1 MADKEI
7 RTIVAPLKAGNV
19 LFPNSVV
26 AEILNYSLPEP
37 LKKAPAWVL
46 GEMAWRGWQ
55 VPVINVDLLINEGSS
70 TSNSATSK
78 SRILIIKTLGESTQV
93 NYIGLVIEGLPSL
106 KKVTAQS
113 LIEKRTDGLPETI
126 FSEVTIDDLQAFV
139 PELGSLTR
147 LVEEAAY
154 GS

>member
-7 RTIVAPLKAGNV
+7 RTIVAPLKTGNV
-19 LFPNSVV
+19 LLPNSAV
-26 AEILNYSLPEP
+26 AEILSYASPEP
-37 LKKAPAWVL
+37 LKKAPSWVL

-55 VPVINVDLLINEGSS
+55 VPVISVDQLLNEGG
-70 TSNSATSK
+70 SNSITPK
-78 SRILIIKTLGESTQV
+78 SRILVIKTLGESTQV
-93 NYIGLVIEGLPSL
+93 NYIGLVIQGLPRL

-126 FSEVTIDDLQAFV
+126 FSEVKIDDLQAFI

-147 LVEEAAY
+147 LVEESAY
-154 GS
+154 DS